1 MIQKPFIKSVT
12 IFITAGLLL
21 AACTPMTATRGNYVL
36 DTQIEDIK
44 VGVDTRS
51 DVLQK
56 MGSPTTKAP
65 FNDNL
70 WYYLGQ
76 KTEKRGVLDSEVT
89 DEKIIVVS
97 FNNEGILQ
105 KIEELDNERSNIP
118 VSDKK
123 TPTSGHN
130 MTVMQ
135 QMLGNLG
142 KYNAK
147 EE

>member
-1 MIQKPFIKSVT
+1 MKQNPFIKSVT
-12 IFITAGLLL
+12 IFATTALLL
-21 AACTPMTATRGNYVL
+21 TACTPMTATRGNFVL
-36 DTQIEDIK
+36 DEQLQEVKI
-44 VGVDTRS
+44 GQDTRAN
-51 DVLQK
+51 VLQK

-76 KTEKRGVLDSEVT
+76 KTEKRGVLDPDVVEERIIAVHF
-89 DEKIIVVS
+89 DEKGTLTKV
-97 FNNEGILQ
+97 
-105 KIEELDNERSNIP
+105 EEIDNERLNVP
-118 VSDKK
+118 VSDRK

-135 QMLGNLG
+135 QLLGNLG
-142 KYNAK
+142 KYNNK